1 MLWADAHAESGA
13 VIGQVRV
20 TGNQRIDAET
30 VKHYLTL
37 KAGQRYERGKADES
51 LKALFATGLFRDV
64 HIRREGNAVVVDVA
78 EAQLI
83 RQVASRGPRKSPP
96 IRWQKKLS
104 SRRPGSIRRLARRP
118 TFSGFSRSIAGRVIT
133 RRRPKRRSS
142 NSTTIASTLY
152 EIREGAVTKV
162 AGINFIGNKSFSDAE
177 LRGAITT
184 TESGLLD
191 FLKPTSIYDPDRLN
205 LDRELLR
212 RFYLRNGFADMR
224 VVSAGVDA
232 DQEKKGFFLT
242 FVVDEGPRYTFG
254 TIDVELTLKSLNAD
268 ALRKRMLGNSG
279 DIYNADLMEK
289 SVEALT
295 AAAAEEGE
303 PFGQIRP
310 RIDRDTNARTI
321 SVAFVVEQGPRQY
334 IERIEITGNHT
345 RKTRSS
351 AANSGSPRATPTTR

>member
-1 MLWADAHAESGA
+1 MVSCKAGVASAAASVLRTSTDRRLRSALAALIAVAALLASAVPWAEAHAESGA
-13 VIGQVRV
+13 IIGQVRV

-37 KAGQRYERGKADES
+37 KAGQRYDAAKADES
-51 LKALFATGLFRDV
+51 VKALFATGLFRDA
-64 HIRREGNAVVVDVA
+64 HIRREGSAVIVEVT

-83 RQVASRGPRKSPP
+83 RNVAFEGAKDVTSDTLAKEAQLKASGLYTAARAQADIQR
-96 IRWQKKLS
+96 ILEVY
-104 SRRPGSIRRLARRP
+104 RRQGYYAAQAEAKIIELDHN
-118 TFSGFSRSIAGRVIT
+118 RVDLI
-133 RRRPKRRSS
+133 
-142 NSTTIASTLY
+142 Y

-224 VVSAGVDA
+224 IVSAGVDA

-242 FVVDEGPRYTFG
+242 FVVEEGPRYTFG
-254 TIDVELTLKSLNAD
+254 TH
-268 ALRKRMLGNSG
+268 RR
-279 DIYNADLMEK
+279 
-289 SVEALT
+289 
-295 AAAAEEGE
+295 
-303 PFGQIRP
+303 
-310 RIDRDTNARTI
+310 
-321 SVAFVVEQGPRQY
+321 
-334 IERIEITGNHT
+334 
-345 RKTRSS
+345 
-351 AANSGSPRATPTTR
+351 